1 MCGNVNPGCRAAP
14 VNLCSRAQAVHGG
27 PAVRRRRVEAVTLVA
42 LASRAEDDDPIR
54 ALAALAE
61 LRRQIE
67 RQEEL
72 VVRRARVRGL
82 SWAAI
87 ATLLGVSRQAV
98 HRKHSGS

>member
-1 MCGNVNPGCRAAP
+1 M
-14 VNLCSRAQAVHGG
+14 
-27 PAVRRRRVEAVTLVA
+27 EEVTLVT
-42 LASRAEDDDPIR
+42 LASRAEDDDPVG

-61 LRRQIE
+61 LRRE
-67 RQEEL
+67 VDRREAV

-98 HRKHSGS
+98 HRKYAGSRFGRD

>member
-1 MCGNVNPGCRAAP
+1 M
-14 VNLCSRAQAVHGG
+14 
-27 PAVRRRRVEAVTLVA
+27 EEVTLA
-42 LASRAEDDDPIR
+42 SLAMRADDDDPVG

-61 LRRQIE
+61 LRREIE
-67 RQEEL
+67 RREEL

-98 HRKHSGS
+98 HRKYAGGRLGRGR

>member
-1 MCGNVNPGCRAAP
+1 
-14 VNLCSRAQAVHGG
+14 
-27 PAVRRRRVEAVTLVA
+27 VEAVGLVA

-61 LRRQIE
+61 LRRQVE

-98 HRKHSGS
+98 HRKYSGSRFGRGGD

>member
-1 MCGNVNPGCRAAP
+1 
-14 VNLCSRAQAVHGG
+14 
-27 PAVRRRRVEAVTLVA
+27 VEAVGLVA

-61 LRRQIE
+61 LRREVE
-67 RQEEL
+67 RQEAL

-98 HRKHSGS
+98 HRKYSGSRFGRD

>member
-1 MCGNVNPGCRAAP
+1 
-14 VNLCSRAQAVHGG
+14 
-27 PAVRRRRVEAVTLVA
+27 VEAVTLAV

-67 RQEEL
+67 QQEEI

-98 HRKHSGS
+98 HRKHSGSRFGSGRA

>member
-1 MCGNVNPGCRAAP
+1 M
-14 VNLCSRAQAVHGG
+14 
-27 PAVRRRRVEAVTLVA
+27 EAITLVA
-42 LASRAEDDDPIR
+42 LASRAEDDDPVR

-61 LRRQIE
+61 LRRQVD
-67 RQEEL
+67 RQEEI

-98 HRKHSGS
+98 HRKYAGSVFGRGD

>member
-1 MCGNVNPGCRAAP
+1 M
-14 VNLCSRAQAVHGG
+14 
-27 PAVRRRRVEAVTLVA
+27 EAVGLAV

-72 VVRRARVRGL
+72 VIRRARVRGL

-98 HRKHSGS
+98 HRKYRESRTRR

>member
-1 MCGNVNPGCRAAP
+1 M
-14 VNLCSRAQAVHGG
+14 
-27 PAVRRRRVEAVTLVA
+27 EAVTLVT
-42 LASRAEDDDPIR
+42 LARGAEDDDPVR

-61 LRRQIE
+61 LRRQVE
-67 RQEEL
+67 RQEEV

-98 HRKHSGS
+98 HRKYSGSLFGRGRD

>member
-1 MCGNVNPGCRAAP
+1 M
-14 VNLCSRAQAVHGG
+14 
-27 PAVRRRRVEAVTLVA
+27 EEVTLVT
-42 LASRAEDDDPIR
+42 LASRAEDDDPVG

-61 LRRQIE
+61 LRRE
-67 RQEEL
+67 VDRREAV

-98 HRKHSGS
+98 HRKYAGFGLRRD

>member
-1 MCGNVNPGCRAAP
+1 M
-14 VNLCSRAQAVHGG
+14 
-27 PAVRRRRVEAVTLVA
+27 EAVSLAT
-42 LASRAEDDDPIR
+42 LASRAEDDDPVR

-61 LRRQIE
+61 LRRQVE
-67 RQEEL
+67 RQEEV

-98 HRKHSGS
+98 HRKYTGTRFGRGTG

>member
-1 MCGNVNPGCRAAP
+1 M
-14 VNLCSRAQAVHGG
+14 
-27 PAVRRRRVEAVTLVA
+27 EEVTLVT

-61 LRRQIE
+61 LRRQVE
-67 RQEEL
+67 RQEAL

-98 HRKHSGS
+98 HRKYTGSRFARD